1 MHMQVRALILALQVG
16 GVLGL
21 FMGFSIISLI
31 EILYWICVGVGEWY
45 VRKSRKKS
53 GVITVQVSAQGQ
65 RRALKSVRS

>member
-1 MHMQVRALILALQVG
+1 MQIRVLFHAKVG

-31 EILYWICVGVGEWY
+31 EILYWICVGVGEY
-45 VRKSRKKS
+45 ARQARKKS

-65 RRALKSVRS
+65 RRALKSVSS